1 MTRAAVICAMA
12 VVTANAQS
20 SFRTDAPL
28 AESAAS
34 YLLLDAAHGKVLAI
48 RWPSAEVA
56 VPVGSLVK
64 PFLAITYGQRRRMRF
79 PVHECTG
86 EDCWL
91 KTGHGRI
98 GIASAI
104 AYSCNSYFRQLA
116 QDVLSADVAEVADR
130 FGLRGPPR
138 NCDSDTL
145 FGLGSAWRLAPIEV
159 ARAYAELAARR
170 TEPGI
175 AEVIE
180 GMRLSASLGTASAVG
195 PALQGA
201 SALAKTGTA
210 PCSHSPRAAADG
222 YAVVVYPA
230 DSPRYVLLVQ
240 AHGAVGRQAAETV
253 ARLLRAGVGV
263 R

>member
-1 MTRAAVICAMA
+1 MTRTAVCAVA
-12 VVTANAQS
+12 VVAAYAQS
-20 SFRTDAPL
+20 FLRTDAAPGEN
-28 AESAAS
+28 ATSF
-34 YLLLDAAHGKVLAI
+34 LLLDAAHGTVLGI
-48 RWPSAEVA
+48 RWRSADVP

-98 GIASAI
+98 GMASAI

-116 QDVLSADVAEVADR
+116 QDVSPANVAEVADR
-130 FGLRGPPR
+130 FGLHGPPW

-145 FGLGSAWRLAPIEV
+145 FGMGSAWRLAPIEV
-159 ARAYAELAARR
+159 ARAYAELAVRR

-175 AEVIE
+175 AEIIE
-180 GMRLSASLGTASAVG
+180 GMRLSASIGTAAAVG
-195 PALQGA
+195 PSLHGV
-201 SALAKTGTA
+201 SGLAKTGTA

-240 AHGAVGRQAAETV
+240 AHGVVGRQAAETA
-253 ARLLRAGVGV
+253 ARLIRTGVGV